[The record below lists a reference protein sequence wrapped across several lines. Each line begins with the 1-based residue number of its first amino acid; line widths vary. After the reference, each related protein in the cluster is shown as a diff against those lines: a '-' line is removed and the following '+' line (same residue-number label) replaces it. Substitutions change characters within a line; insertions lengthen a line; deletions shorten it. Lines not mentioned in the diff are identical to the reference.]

1 MSAVILT
8 EDQLRAKCA
17 EWQKI
22 LRLQDWIVNVSICR
36 ERDMKNNGCCG
47 EVEWTLEKRMAQVRI
62 LDPVDYPESAMEG
75 HDMEETL
82 VHELLHLHMAP
93 FQPDREDELRYCALE
108 QAIDAISR
116 GLVQLKRSNKQ

>member
-8 EDQLRAKCA
+8 EDELRAKCA

-22 LRLQDWIVNVSICR
+22 LRLQDWIVNVSIYR
-36 ERDMKNNGCCG
+36 ERDMNNKGCCG
-47 EVEWTLEKRMAQVRI
+47 EVEWTLEKRMASIRI
-62 LDPVDYPESAMEG
+62 LDPVDYPDGTMEEQ
-75 HDMEETL
+75 DMERTL
-82 VHELLHLHMAP
+82 VHELLHLHLAP